1 MSGLYLSAPGNLGQ
15 VLDQGFKL
23 FKACFSKVWW
33 IGLLAAVG
41 GQLPQLFE
49 LIRLGATGMAAI
61 GLLQQSVN
69 TLIAVLISM
78 TFMSLM
84 IKRVDAIGRGI
95 GAPSL
100 GEALSRT
107 PALLGALILY
117 TVAIMGGA
125 ILLVVPALILMVS
138 LTLSFYLVVADNVG
152 PLEALRRS
160 HKLIWRGYWWRTTA
174 VMMVAFIVYSV
185 PALLV
190 GGIVGFVIAMLA
202 MGSNQTDPGMMTLV
216 TVLSGF
222 SSSFVTGLLMPLLTS
237 ILLVHMRDLQLR
249 RSGADLAARAEIA

>member
-1 MSGLYLSAPGNLGQ
+1 M
-15 VLDQGFKL
+15 
-23 FKACFSKVWW
+23 
-33 IGLLAAVG
+33 LAAVG

-49 LIRLGATGMAAI
+49 LIRLGATGMATI
-61 GLLQQSVN
+61 GLLQQFVN
-69 TLIAVLISM
+69 ALIAALISM

-84 IKRVDAIGRGI
+84 IKRVDAIGRAI
-95 GAPSL
+95 DAPSL

-107 PALLGALILY
+107 PALLGALVLY
-117 TVAIMGGA
+117 CIAIIGGT
-125 ILLVVPALILMVS
+125 IVLIVPAIILMVS
-138 LTLSFYLVVADNVG
+138 LTLGLYLVVADNVG

-160 HKLIWRGYWWRTTA
+160 HKLIWRGYWWRTSA

-202 MGSNQTDPGMMTLV
+202 MGSNQTDPGMISVV

-222 SSSFVTGLLMPLLTS
+222 SSSFVTGLLMPLMTS
-237 ILLVHMRDLQLR
+237 ILLVHMRELQLR